1 MKLSDIITIHSFF
14 SKLTP
19 QLNTWLLTFF
29 FISTIVLAFLG
40 SRQWYNNYLDKQEM
54 SRQRDGIIIGN
65 QFVIISKINKV
76 DKRIDSI
83 SMRQRLQ
90 NKKLETVGDH
100 IQRIENGNNSI
111 LYEFQRLDDFYN
123 MFNDVSGPEKK
134 YMADTINT
142 QIKWRKKP

>member
-1 MKLSDIITIHSFF
+1 
-14 SKLTP
+14 
-19 QLNTWLLTFF
+19 
-29 FISTIVLAFLG
+29 
-40 SRQWYNNYLDKQEM
+40 M